1 MKYNRD
7 PKPEI
12 LRIEELV
19 SNVKV
24 GDIKLPKFQR
34 PFVWRRSNILTLWD
48 SVYNGYPIGS
58 ILLWLTREKL
68 ASERR
73 IGDLEINQRPDE
85 YPINYLLDGQQRLS
99 SLCGGLYWDGKDKKS
114 IWNIA
119 FDLESEK
126 FIYPE
131 NETRTEWF
139 PLNRL
144 LGTFDFINQCRL
156 FENHPEK
163 LLFEANAQKLLKS
176 IKDYKVAAVRIGDM
190 TLNEVGPIFER
201 INSTGR
207 QLTIVDLM
215 RAATW
220 SEKFDLN
227 DTINAVHSAL
237 EDKNFEEVPEQHILR
252 NIAAS
257 SGFGINKENVDKLRD
272 CTSATL
278 QESARA
284 CVIAYQMAVDFLT
297 KELPLTSYDY
307 LPYALQLTL
316 LVEFFR
322 LNPSPSYAQ
331 RVALKKWFWESS
343 FTRHFGTSNTGQNAD
358 DLKQMREFAYGNIE
372 ELNLHRQINSQGF
385 VKEEFRLNK
394 ATSKSFALLLAHK
407 RPRSLLDGS
416 PVNTV
421 QALSIVNR
429 HEYHHIFPKAFLKSS
444 RVAEDT
450 IDMHANICLLNMGN
464 NRTISD
470 SRPSIYFEQLKFL
483 LDDSLQ
489 DVLASNFISMEAYDA
504 GLHEDYPEFT
514 RLRSEELI
522 KDIQKLCTG
531 KY

>member
-1 MKYNRD
+1 
-7 PKPEI
+7 
-12 LRIEELV
+12 
-19 SNVKV
+19 
-24 GDIKLPKFQR
+24 
-34 PFVWRRSNILTLWD
+34 
-48 SVYNGYPIGS
+48 
-58 ILLWLTREKL
+58 
-68 ASERR
+68 
-73 IGDLEINQRPDE
+73 
-85 YPINYLLDGQQRLS
+85 
-99 SLCGGLYWDGKDKKS
+99 
-114 IWNIA
+114 
-119 FDLESEK
+119 
-126 FIYPE
+126 
-131 NETRTEWF
+131 
-139 PLNRL
+139 
-144 LGTFDFINQCRL
+144 
-156 FENHPEK
+156 
-163 LLFEANAQKLLKS
+163 
-176 IKDYKVAAVRIGDM
+176 M

-220 SEKFDLN
+220 SGEFDLN
-227 DTINAVHSAL
+227 DTIEAVHSAL
-237 EDKNFEEVPEQHILR
+237 EDKNFEEVPESHILR

-257 SGFGINKENVDKLRD
+257 SGLGINKDNIDKLRD
-272 CTSATL
+272 CTSTTL
-278 QESARA
+278 QESAHA

-297 KELPLTSYDY
+297 KELPLTSYGY

-322 LNPSPSYAQ
+322 LNPSPSYVQ

-343 FTRHFGTSNTGQNAD
+343 FSRHFGTSNTGQNAD

-372 ELNLHRQINSQGF
+372 ELNIYRQINYQSF

-394 ATSKSFALLLAHK
+394 ATSKSFALLLAH
-407 RPRSLLDGS
+407 RGPRSLLDGS

-444 RVAEDT
+444 RVDDEK

-470 SRPSIYFEQLKFL
+470 SRPSIYFEQLRSL
-483 LDDSLQ
+483 LGDSLQ

-504 GLHEDYPEFT
+504 GLREDYLEFT

-522 KDIQKLCTG
+522 KNIQKLCTG